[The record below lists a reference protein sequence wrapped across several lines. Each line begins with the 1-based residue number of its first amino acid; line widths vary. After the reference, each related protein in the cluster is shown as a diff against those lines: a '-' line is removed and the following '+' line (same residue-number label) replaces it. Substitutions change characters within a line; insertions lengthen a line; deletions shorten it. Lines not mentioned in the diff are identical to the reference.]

1 MDPVQIAAAV
11 SAVLV
16 AGVTVVGAWLRSVV
30 SREKSREVARRDLVR
45 RLPEGSRI
53 LDLGKHGILIE
64 FGPVSHAKASGDGDR

>member
-1 MDPVQIAAAV
+1 MDPVQMAAAV

-45 RLPEGSRI
+45 RLP
-53 LDLGKHGILIE
+53 
-64 FGPVSHAKASGDGDR
+64 